1 MNGAHDVGGMHGF
14 GPIPPEQAEPFRADW
29 ERLTF
34 ALMMT
39 LTCHTQL
46 WSDNENRHA
55 IETMGNVEYL
65 TASYF
70 ERWLHAIETL
80 TVRRELFT
88 QTQLIERTHQIV
100 SGQYSTPQP
109 PPNHDLTEQIAA
121 SIRQRSTPSPPNPSA
136 PHPIFAVGDPVITT
150 RDAPA
155 GHTRLPRY
163 ARGCHG
169 TIMALRGIHVFPDS
183 EAMGTGQQPQ
193 PLYTV
198 RFESAELWG
207 NAARGR
213 DAVMVDLW
221 QAHLHPANDTSEI
234 L

>member
-14 GPIPPEQAEPFRADW
+14 GPLPPEGHEPFGEDW

-46 WSDNENRHA
+46 WSDNENRYV

-70 ERWLHAIETL
+70 QRWLHAIETL
-80 TVRRELFT
+80 GVSRGLFT
-88 QTQLIERTHQIV
+88 RAQLMERAQEIAA
-100 SGQYSTPQP
+100 GQYRTTHP
-109 PPNHDLTEQIAA
+109 PANPHLTEQIA
-121 SIRQRSTPSPPNPSA
+121 SSVRQRSTLSPPNTDVPQ
-136 PHPIFAVGDPVITT
+136 PLFAAADAVITS
-150 RDAPA
+150 RVAPA

-163 ARGCHG
+163 ARGCPG
-169 TIMALRGIHVFPDS
+169 TVVAFRGFHVFPDS
-183 EAMGTGQQPQ
+183 EAMGRGEQMQ

-198 RFESAELWG
+198 RFEAADLWG
-207 NAARGR
+207 DDARGR
-213 DAVMVDLW
+213 DAVMIDLW
-221 QAHLHPANDTSEI
+221 QDHLHPFTDTRKS
-234 L
+234 